1 MEIFLGILLVT
12 LAGISMGT
20 CIWPIKVVKKFQF
33 EHFWLI
39 GMAVGLIIIPW
50 LITFLFCPNAI
61 EAYKTVDTM
70 VLVKANIFAI
80 AWGIANVLCGICY
93 VRIGAAL
100 TGAVLG
106 ALEASLGVIMPMI
119 FKAPGL
125 FSGAPD
131 LNSPAGIV
139 ILTGVVVVILGIVII
154 TFAGFGRERILSNST
169 SPQQRSKGFLGGLI
183 MVIIA
188 GILSCGI
195 SFTFIYSQ
203 EPIVAAMKANG
214 AGDIAANVAVWAVG
228 LLGGAFINM
237 LYPIYLMTKNKSW
250 GVLKTSGREIIL
262 SAIIG
267 IQFFVAIA
275 LLGRGM
281 IFLGVLGA
289 SVGFG
294 IMMSMQILGNQAV
307 GFISGEWKGI
317 YGKPRRQMYLAITVL
332 ILAAIIMAYSKSMD

>member
-1 MEIFLGILLVT
+1 MEIFFGILLVG
-12 LAGISMGT
+12 LAGIGT
-20 CIWPIKVVKKFQF
+20 GTVAWPMKLMKKFQF

-39 GMAVGLIIIPW
+39 GMAVGLIIVPW
-50 LITFLFCPNAI
+50 LITLLFCPHAI
-61 EAYKTVDTM
+61 EAYKQVDPM
-70 VLVKANIFAI
+70 LLVKANLFAI
-80 AWGIANVLCGICY
+80 AWGIANVLYGICV

-100 TGAVLG
+100 TGAILG
-106 ALEASLGVIMPMI
+106 ALGASVGVTVPMV
-119 FKAPGL
+119 FKASGL
-125 FSGAPD
+125 FSDAPG

-139 ILTGVVVVILGIVII
+139 VLAGVAVVVLGIIII
-154 TFAGFGRERILSNST
+154 TFAGFGRDRILNISH
-169 SPQQRSKGFLGGLI
+169 QQRSNGFLGGLI

-188 GILSCGI
+188 GIVSCGI

-203 EPIVAAMKANG
+203 GPIVEAMKANG

-228 LLGGAFINM
+228 LLGGAAVNI

-267 IQFFVAIA
+267 IQFFAAVT

-289 SVGFG
+289 SIGFG
-294 IMMSMQILGNQAV
+294 IMQSVQILGNQAV
-307 GFISGEWKGI
+307 GFISGEWKGVH
-317 YGKPRRQMYLAITVL
+317 GKPRRQMYLAITVL
-332 ILAAIIMAYSKSMD
+332 ILAAIIMAYGKGML